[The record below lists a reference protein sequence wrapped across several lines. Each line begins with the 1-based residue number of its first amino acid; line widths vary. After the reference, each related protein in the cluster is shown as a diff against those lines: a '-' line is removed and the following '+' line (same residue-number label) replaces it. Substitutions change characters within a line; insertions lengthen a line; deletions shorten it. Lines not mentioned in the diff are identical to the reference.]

1 MRKLIN
7 RKYVD
12 PSIPGIAYQLAT
24 WERYAQ
30 PLAKREAS
38 LHAEIMM
45 RVPLVKRQ
53 GGVFNG

>member
-7 RKYVD
+7 RRFMDVD
-12 PSIPGIAYQLAT
+12 APGIAWQLSN

>member
-1 MRKLIN
+1 MD
-7 RKYVD
+7 VD
-12 PSIPGIAYQLAT
+12 APGIAWQLSN